1 MRRKAARRSLGISSI
16 CIFLV
21 AACMVA
27 APATAAGQEPID
39 CGPKGDKHEVIK
51 HKGAPVL
58 PRPAT
63 GRSVIVLVVGGS
75 FAKSYQQKLA
85 VNGQWR
91 AVMNESQYTFFEV
104 EPGVQKLCWAARGG
118 KSDDKFL
125 LLTTKADEMY
135 FIRGTVTRG
144 ISEIDPVEGQKL
156 VQKMTYVTF
165 EEKDA
170 K

>member
-1 MRRKAARRSLGISSI
+1 MRIGMFLSVVTATGLSL
-16 CIFLV
+16 
-21 AACMVA
+21 
-27 APATAAGQEPID
+27 PAAGFAQGPVD
-39 CGPKGDKHEVIK
+39 CGPKGQKHEVIK

-58 PRPAT
+58 PKPAA